1 MTLNYRHLTMVGA
14 VLLLAACPGS
24 LSARSAKLA
33 DAKPHDGVASAH
45 TMKVQ
50 GIDVSAWQGDID
62 WARARTAGTNFAF
75 IKATEGGD
83 HLDPK
88 FLENW
93 EGAKN
98 AGVARSAYHFLY
110 WCRPAHEQALWFML
124 NVPPD
129 PDALPPV
136 LDAEWNTSSK
146 TCPKKIS
153 REDALDKIKIMLAA
167 MESHTGKKPI
177 IYTDPAFHREV
188 LEGELTDYHFWLRSV
203 AAEPQDKYTGRR
215 WTFWQFTTTGK
226 VPGIAGRVDRNVY
239 GGDDADWD
247 RVLQSLFARR

>member
-1 MTLNYRHLTMVGA
+1 MKLRYRHLTMAGA

-33 DAKPHDGVASAH
+33 DAKPNDGVASAH
-45 TMKVQ
+45 TMEVQ

-62 WARARTAGTNFAF
+62 WAKARAAGTRFAF

-98 AGVARSAYHFLY
+98 AGIARSAYHFLY

-124 NVPPD
+124 NVPAD
-129 PDALPPV
+129 ADALPPV
-136 LDAEWNTSSK
+136 LDLEWNTSSK

-153 REDALDKIKIMLAA
+153 REKALEKIKAMLIA

-177 IYTDPAFHREV
+177 IYTDPLFHHEV
-188 LEGELTDYHFWLRSV
+188 LEGELTNYHFWLRSV
-203 AAEPQDKYTGRR
+203 AAEPQDKYADRR

-226 VPGIAGRVDRNVY
+226 VPGIAGKVDRNVY

-247 RVLQSLFARR
+247 RVLQSLYANR

>member
-1 MTLNYRHLTMVGA
+1 MTLTCRHLTMVGA
-14 VLLLAACPGS
+14 MMLLAASSAS
-24 LSARSAKLA
+24 LSARSAGLA
-33 DAKPHDGVASAH
+33 DAKPNKGVAAAH
-45 TMKVQ
+45 SMPVQ
-50 GIDVSAWQGDID
+50 GIDVSAWQGDIN
-62 WARARTAGTNFAF
+62 WAKARAAGTRFAF

-83 HLDPK
+83 HIDPK

-93 EGAKN
+93 EGAKA

-124 NVPPD
+124 NVPAD

-136 LDAEWNTSSK
+136 LDVEWNTHSK

-153 REDALDKIKIMLAA
+153 REKALEKIKAMLVA

-177 IYTDPAFHREV
+177 IYTDPLFHREV
-188 LEGELTDYHFWLRSV
+188 LEGELTEYHFWLRSV
-203 AAEPQDKYTGRR
+203 AAEPQDKYADRR

-226 VPGIAGRVDRNVY
+226 VPGVAGKVDRNVY
-239 GGDDADWD
+239 GGNDADWD
-247 RVLQSLFARR
+247 RVLQSLFANR